1 MSQTVAERHSG
12 WPLRIAIPDSAVEAL
27 KWLALVLMTIDHINS
42 YLFDHGVAWMFAVG
56 RIAMPLFAAVLAWNL
71 ARPGTLER
79 GVYPRT
85 IKRLLLFAVLA
96 TPQFV
101 AGGGTGNEG
110 WLPLNILFL
119 LAAATGY
126 AWLMERGT
134 PMAKVAALGLFLF
147 GGFLVEF
154 LWAGLGLTIALWHHF
169 RRPSWA
175 TAAAVLFF
183 WLALFFINGNFWAL
197 LAIPVLLSARY
208 WRLPVPR
215 VRWMFYVYYPAHIA
229 VLWAIQQVWMR

>member
-1 MSQTVAERHSG
+1 MSQTVAQGHSAG
-12 WPLRIAIPDSAVEAL
+12 PLRIVIPDGAVEAL

-42 YLFDHGVAWMFAVG
+42 YLLDRQVGWMYAVG

-85 IKRLLLFAVLA
+85 VKRLLLFGVLA

-101 AGGGTGNEG
+101 AGGGTGGEL

-126 AWLMERGT
+126 AWLIDRGP
-134 PMAKVAALGLFLF
+134 PMAKVGALGLFLF
-147 GGFLVEF
+147 AGFVVEF
-154 LWAGLGLTIALWHHF
+154 LWAGLGLTIALWHCF
-169 RRPSWA
+169 RRPGWGA
-175 TAAAVLFF
+175 AAAVLFF

-197 LAIPVLLSARY
+197 LAIPILLSTRH
-208 WRLPVPR
+208 WHVQVPR
-215 VRWMFYVYYPAHIA
+215 IRWAFYIYYPAHIA
-229 VLWAIQQVWMR
+229 VLWAIQQFWMR